1 MDNEQIDDD
10 KEEILMIG
18 FIKGTVDSIGE
29 NRALIDVNGVGYEV
43 NIGSGT
49 AAEITGSGK
58 EVKLYTYLAV
68 REDDMSL
75 FGFLHREELELFEML
90 IKVSGIGPRGAQ
102 AILSVMSVNDL
113 RFAILTGDAKAISR
127 APGIGGKTAQKLI
140 VELKDKI
147 PDTEA
152 FGADTAG
159 SGGAALASAPV
170 NDERTEAAE
179 ALIALGYSQAEA
191 YRAVKSAELPEGADA
206 NAILKAALK
215 FL

>member
-1 MDNEQIDDD
+1 
-10 KEEILMIG
+10 MIG
-18 FIKGTVDSIGE
+18 FIRGIVDTVGE
-29 NRALIDVNGVGYEV
+29 NSALIDVGGIGFEV

-49 AAEITGSGK
+49 AAEMPSVGD
-58 EVKLYTYLAV
+58 EVKLYTYMAV

-75 FGFLHREELELFEML
+75 FGFLHRDELELFKML
-90 IKVSGIGPRGAQ
+90 IKVSGIGPKGAQ
-102 AILSVMSVNDL
+102 AILSVMSVSDL

-147 PDTEA
+147 GDA
-152 FGADTAG
+152 VSDGDSFGSLS
-159 SGGAALASAPV
+159 SGGTVAMP
-170 NDERTEAAE
+170 DDRTEAAE
-179 ALIALGYSQAEA
+179 ALIALGYSQTEA
-191 YRAVKSAELPEGADA
+191 YRAVKAADVPEGTDA

>member
-1 MDNEQIDDD
+1 
-10 KEEILMIG
+10 MIG
-18 FIKGTVDSIGE
+18 FIRGKVDAIGDSS
-29 NRALIDVNGVGYEV
+29 ALIDVNGVGFEV

-49 AAEITGSGK
+49 AAALAGAGS

-75 FGFLHREELELFEML
+75 FGFLKRDELEIFRML
-90 IKVSGIGPRGAQ
+90 IKVSGIGPKGAQ
-102 AILSVMSVNDL
+102 AILSVMSVSDL

-127 APGIGGKTAQKLI
+127 APGVGGKTAQKLI

-147 PDTEA
+147 GDA
-152 FGADTAG
+152 SDYAAADMGGNT
-159 SGGAALASAPV
+159 GAASKVMP
-170 NDERTEAAE
+170 DDRTEAAE
-179 ALIALGYSQAEA
+179 ALIALGYSQTEA
-191 YRAVKSAELPEGADA
+191 DRAVKSAEVDEGADA